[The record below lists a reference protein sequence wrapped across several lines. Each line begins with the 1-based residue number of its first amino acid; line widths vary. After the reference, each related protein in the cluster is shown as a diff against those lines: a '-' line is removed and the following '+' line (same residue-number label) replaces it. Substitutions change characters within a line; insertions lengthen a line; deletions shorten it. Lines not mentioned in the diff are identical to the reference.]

1 MCLICARFKTVQ
13 RDHFGRSLLI
23 VIGAKLDVKN
33 KKCALIVKINTQHL
47 SKTPNVKSD
56 DGDNVFRSD
65 PHHQHKSAIASEG
78 REQNVKVSI

>member
-33 KKCALIVKINTQHL
+33 KKCALIVKINTQ
-47 SKTPNVKSD
+47 PFEV
-56 DGDNVFRSD
+56 DNSVL
-65 PHHQHKSAIASEG
+65 
-78 REQNVKVSI
+78 REYVTRPQGNNI